1 VANDDNDDLFSTVTG
16 MADRLKLSGK
26 ERQTYIHEHMT
37 RSGYRMEP
45 TYVPGDDDDDDDSS
59 GGGFFGSGSRNPS
72 RSRSRSS
79 GRSRGRSRD
88 DDDW

>member
-1 VANDDNDDLFSTVTG
+1 MANDDNDDLFSTVTG

-45 TYVPGDDDDDDDSS
+45 TYVPGGDDDDDDDSS
-59 GGGFFGSGSRNPS
+59 GGFFGSSRNSS
-72 RSRSRSS
+72 RSRSRNSN
-79 GRSRGRSRD
+79 RNRGRTRD

>member
-45 TYVPGDDDDDDDSS
+45 TYVPGGDDDDDDDSS
-59 GGGFFGSGSRNPS
+59 GGFFGSSRNSS
-72 RSRSRSS
+72 RSRSRNSN
-79 GRSRGRSRD
+79 RNRGRTRD

>member
-16 MADRLKLSGK
+16 MADRLKLTGK

-45 TYVPGDDDDDDDSS
+45 TYVPGGDDDDDDDSS
-59 GGGFFGSGSRNPS
+59 GGFFGSSRNSS

-79 GRSRGRSRD
+79 GRNRGRTRD